1 LPEPYGRW
9 KGTRVVNKPD
19 VVLAPHNAEA
29 EQALLGALLLQP
41 GCYDRISDFFHAG
54 MFYMPVHVAIYQAIE
69 RELERGAHPT
79 PITLKDEFAAHPDLD
94 KAGGGEY
101 LTELAAGVVSL
112 ASVRDYAEH
121 VGALH
126 VRRGV
131 LAMAQ
136 DIAYAAQQPDGQED
150 DLLAEAERR
159 LTALADN
166 RAVTDTRI
174 GDAAGAALAHMEA
187 VARGEIRPVRTGIW
201 ALDEKIQG
209 IFNGG
214 LYVLA
219 ARPGMGKTA
228 CGLTIADNV
237 AKTGTPCL
245 FISLEMGADEL
256 SQRLMA
262 SRSGV
267 SVDRQRAPQT
277 LTQEDWGNLNTARA
291 DLVKIPITVA
301 YKAGATTL
309 WIKTAARRFKRKF
322 GKDGFVLFI
331 DYLGLIANSSKQ
343 QNKSDQI
350 AEITAGLK
358 GLAKELNAP
367 VVLLC
372 QLNRGVEARDD
383 KRPGL
388 ADLRDSGAI
397 EQDADVVMFIYRE
410 AYYLERE
417 KPRKKPSDNEQK
429 YMDRLADWEA
439 QKSAA
444 RNAAEIVVDKNRQGQ
459 RGVALLSFDGE
470 RQVFA

>member
-1 LPEPYGRW
+1 
-9 KGTRVVNKPD
+9 
-19 VVLAPHNAEA
+19 
-29 EQALLGALLLQP
+29 
-41 GCYDRISDFFHAG
+41 
-54 MFYMPVHVAIYQAIE
+54 
-69 RELERGAHPT
+69 
-79 PITLKDEFAAHPDLD
+79 
-94 KAGGGEY
+94 
-101 LTELAAGVVSL
+101 
-112 ASVRDYAEH
+112 
-121 VGALH
+121 
-126 VRRGV
+126 
-131 LAMAQ
+131 
-136 DIAYAAQQPDGQED
+136 
-150 DLLAEAERR
+150 
-159 LTALADN
+159 
-166 RAVTDTRI
+166 
-174 GDAAGAALAHMEA
+174 
-187 VARGEIRPVRTGIW
+187 
-201 ALDEKIQG
+201 
-209 IFNGG
+209 
-214 LYVLA
+214 
-219 ARPGMGKTA
+219 MGKTA

-277 LTQEDWGNLNTARA
+277 LTPARA

-444 RNAAEIVVDKNRQGQ
+444 RNAAEIIVDKNRQGQ